1 MVGNKIS
8 FIIKLY
14 IQAKNWRDA
23 NRHNRTAI
31 KNLFDQTLV
40 SVGNYTYGP
49 LTVLANTRQ
58 AKLRIGHFCSI
69 GGDVLFVLSSD
80 HPTDHIST
88 YPFKVKVNGEEAEAT
103 TKGDIT
109 IDDDVWI
116 GQRVIILSGVH
127 IGQGAVVAAGAVVT
141 KDVPPYAIV
150 GGVPAGVIRYRFN
163 QNIIEKLL
171 QIDYSRLDENTVK
184 ENIDRLYTQVTDRA
198 DLSWLPEK

>member
-1 MVGNKIS
+1 MIGNKIS
-8 FIIKLY
+8 LFLKLY
-14 IQAKNWRDA
+14 VQAKNWRDA

-141 KDVPPYAIV
+141 RDVPPYVIV

-171 QIDYSRLDENTVK
+171 QIDYSRLDKNMVK

-198 DLSWLPEK
+198 DLSWLPKK

>member
-150 GGVPAGVIRYRFN
+150 GGGT
-163 QNIIEKLL
+163 
-171 QIDYSRLDENTVK
+171 SRSDKVSFQSE
-184 ENIDRLYTQVTDRA
+184 YY
-198 DLSWLPEK
+198 